1 MYLRNGVTTTEVA
14 VTPPTSPQLGEEIG
28 IEKPLSASAKNLL
41 LAKIQAAFFLKN
53 LVDFLEAWGVLLAA
67 SASSAKSHFQKK
79 SVAEVKFEV
88 AGTPARI
95 LPRGN
100 N

>member
-1 MYLRNGVTTTEVA
+1 M
-14 VTPPTSPQLGEEIG
+14 
-28 IEKPLSASAKNLL
+28 EKPLFASAKNSL

-53 LVDFLEAWGVLLAA
+53 LMDFLGGLGGLLAA
-67 SASSAKSHFQKK
+67 SASSTKARFQKK
-79 SVAEVKFEV
+79 SVAEVRFEV